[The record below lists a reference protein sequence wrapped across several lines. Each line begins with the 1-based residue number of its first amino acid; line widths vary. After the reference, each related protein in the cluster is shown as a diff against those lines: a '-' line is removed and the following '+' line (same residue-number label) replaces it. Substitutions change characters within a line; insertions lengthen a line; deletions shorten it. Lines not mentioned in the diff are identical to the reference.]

1 MTISALA
8 PLARADAV
16 AHAMLRETTSLG
28 VRRYTVAR
36 LERPRTFEHVDTPYG
51 RIPIKVAEG
60 SFGPP
65 QMKPEFDACAAAAA
79 MHGVPVREVLRAA
92 MAAASAHAAPPSNP
106 TAPGTASSH
115 FSTRVRYDPRRE
127 PRPSVGGLARR
138 RHEGNTMSACSR
150 CGTVAKATD
159 KFCNVCGTPL
169 ARTGASNAP
178 PPPPGPQYAPTPAQG
193 PAADPGFAQTQAPPP
208 QPGGFGVGVNRRCQM
223 GHEIAAGAS
232 YCVARAPDRARP
244 DAVLERAVVRRRTP
258 PGLRPSRR
266 ARLRSAPGARR
277 LRRAAA
283 AGRLWRPASR
293 MRRPAAPAYTP
304 AASPYGAPPGQP
316 YGQTPAPQGGYAP
329 PPQQGYAR
337 PRAGTAPLPRRPRR
351 WHTTRRATRVPPKIL
366 RGFLVAYDANPSGDF
381 WPLTG
386 GRLIVGRLGAV
397 EGIDISMQAPT
408 ISSRHAA
415 MVVDA
420 TSGAIS
426 VEDTGSTNGTF
437 VNDEHIGF
445 NGRREL
451 RDGDRLR
458 FGGYTTIVKVI
469 GRF

>member
-1 MTISALA
+1 
-8 PLARADAV
+8 
-16 AHAMLRETTSLG
+16 
-28 VRRYTVAR
+28 
-36 LERPRTFEHVDTPYG
+36 
-51 RIPIKVAEG
+51 
-60 SFGPP
+60 
-65 QMKPEFDACAAAAA
+65 
-79 MHGVPVREVLRAA
+79 
-92 MAAASAHAAPPSNP
+92 
-106 TAPGTASSH
+106 
-115 FSTRVRYDPRRE
+115 
-127 PRPSVGGLARR
+127 
-138 RHEGNTMSACSR
+138 MSACSR

-178 PPPPGPQYAPTPAQG
+178 PAPAAPQYAPTPG
-193 PAADPGFAQTQAPPP
+193 PGQAGVGFAQTQAPPP
-208 QPGGFGVGVNRRCQM
+208 QPGGGAPGSIARCQM

-232 YCVARAPDRARP
+232 YCVQGHPIALDQMQFSNEPSYGGGPPQGYAPQG
-244 DAVLERAVVRRRTP
+244 P
-258 PGLRPSRR
+258 PAYG
-266 ARLRSAPGARR
+266 APQGPGGYAPPQPQAGYGAPPQQY
-277 LRRAAA
+277 A
-283 AGRLWRPASR
+283 P
-293 MRRPAAPAYTP
+293 PAAQPAYTP
-304 AASPYGAPPGQP
+304 AAAPFGGQPGQP
-316 YGQTPAPQGGYAP
+316 YGQTPAPQGAYAPAPQPGYAP
-329 PPQQGYAR
+329 PPQAGYGAA
-337 PRAGTAPLPRRPRR
+337 PAPLPNDTSRDAPPPR
-351 WHTTRRATRVPPKIL
+351 IL

-386 GRLIVGRLGAV
+386 GRLIVGRLGATD
-397 EGIDISMQAPT
+397 GIDISMQAPT

-420 TSGAIS
+420 VSGAIT